1 MVLGIRMQWDETESY
16 CSLLL
21 RRKIIHLIA
30 LIWRKV
36 GIPYMQW
43 GGKQSSYRSTLWSA
57 EFLYSSFYNLC
68 LLFST
73 CPVKTSFYSASWT
86 ILGQPMATKNSHSE
100 EGLQLVTIISALILA
115 GMYCPELQWHSVVS
129 AASLC
134 YSWGTCQCKQCR
146 VYSDIPVTDV
156 MQPILQVYMLEWSTS
171 SMNPQFT

>member
-1 MVLGIRMQWDETESY
+1 MRWNRIILLSSAKKENYSSD
-16 CSLLL
+16 CSNMKKGWHSLY
-21 RRKIIHLIA
+21 A
-30 LIWRKV
+30 V
-36 GIPYMQW
+36 GW

-100 EGLQLVTIISALILA
+100 EGLQLVTVISALILA

-129 AASLC
+129 DASLC